1 MMIPSREELTAA
13 RVQALAVTVGLFT
26 FVAVGIAGCLALIVG
41 LFWLVVHVV
50 LLMSQSI
57 AEAFGGIASI
67 WTGADSLLKLIILV
81 GLAYGGYC
89 FYQSRIAKKK
99 GVRLCFSGSPS

>member
-1 MMIPSREELTAA
+1 MIIPGRDEFTAA
-13 RVQALAVTVGLFT
+13 RVQALTMTVGLFT

-41 LFWLVVHVV
+41 LFWIVINFV
-50 LLMSQSI
+50 LLVSRSI
-57 AEAFGGIASI
+57 AEAFSGIAAI

-89 FYQSRIAKKK
+89 FYQSRMKKR
-99 GVRLCFSGSPS
+99 GATPCFSGLSS